1 MTAERRPVRVQTT
14 ISGVPGSFIL
24 DGVTWL
30 VAAEPV
36 RWFERVSWWET
47 ERRMSVRDGG
57 ARIDVEVW
65 QLQARPAKAT
75 AGPLTTFELIRDGA
89 GWRVRSEVV
98 DR

>member
-1 MTAERRPVRVQTT
+1 MTAERRPVVVKTT
-14 ISGVPGSFIL
+14 ISGIPGSFVL
-24 DGVTWL
+24 DGRTWL

-36 RWFERVSWWET
+36 RWFERIPWWET
-47 ERRMSVRDGG
+47 ERRMSIRDGG

-75 AGPLTTFELIRDGA
+75 AGPLTTFELIRDPS
-89 GWRVRSEVV
+89 GWQVRYEAV